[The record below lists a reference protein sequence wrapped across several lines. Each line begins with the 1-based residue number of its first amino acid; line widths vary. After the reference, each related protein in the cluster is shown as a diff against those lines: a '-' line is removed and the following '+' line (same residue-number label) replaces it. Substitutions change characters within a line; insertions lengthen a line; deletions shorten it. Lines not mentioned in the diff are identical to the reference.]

1 MKKFSKILAVL
12 LTVCLTITLA
22 ACSSYGKIE
31 KAFKNA
37 GYSVVESDKTES
49 WETSGEEYGVTAH
62 YLEKKETL
70 STFGVIILEF
80 KATDDMLE
88 FYENNEMVRDLLTGI
103 SQNED
108 AKDFYNGLVETGF
121 ANGNC
126 MVFPASV
133 SSLVALPKIL
143 EIVKN
148 A

>member
-62 YLEKKETL
+62 YLEKKETI

-88 FYENNEMVRDLLTGI
+88 FYENNEMVRDLLAGI

-108 AKDFYNGLVETGF
+108 AKEFYNGLVEVGF

-133 SSLVALPKIL
+133 SSLIGLQSIL
-143 EIVKN
+143 NIVKN

>member
-37 GYSVVESDKTES
+37 GYSVVESDKTQQ
-49 WETSGEEYGVTAH
+49 WETSAEEYGVTAH
-62 YLEKKETL
+62 YLEKKETITTL
-70 STFGVIILEF
+70 GVIILEF

-88 FYENNEMVRDLLTGI
+88 FYENNEMVRDLLSGI

-108 AKDFYNGLVETGF
+108 AKDFYNGLVEVGF

-126 MVFPASV
+126 MIFPASV
-133 SSLVALPKIL
+133 SSLIGLQSIL